1 MTTPLRFTPAPES
14 GAALSTLARG
24 VHGSL
29 ILKIAAEIREMKAH
43 GEAVCNLTVGDFDPD
58 HFPIPAALH
67 EEVRRALSAGQTNYP
82 ASDGIL
88 ALREAIAEYYRREQG
103 LDYPVDGILVAAGAR
118 PLLYGIYRTLL
129 DPGDVVVY
137 PVPSWNNDHYVHLAG
152 ARAVEVPVHA
162 SSNFFP
168 TAEQL
173 APHLGSARLLVL
185 NSPANPTG
193 TVLDPDEL
201 RQLGEL
207 VLAEN
212 RHRAWRGRRPLY
224 LAFDEVYWTLT
235 FGAARHATPV
245 GLLPDL
251 APYTILLDA
260 ISKSFC
266 ATGLRVGWGLMP
278 PVVRSRMADILGH
291 VGAWAPKPEQ
301 VATAAFL
308 GRAAEIHAFRA
319 CMNAAVRERLDLL
332 YAAFSEMR
340 AAGFPVYAVEP
351 QGAIYLS
358 VKISLLGRTFRDS
371 LLRTN
376 EDVRELLLRE
386 AGFGVVP
393 FQAFGL
399 REESGWFRISVGSV
413 SVDDVRR
420 ALPRVRAVV
429 AEAARG

>member
-24 VHGSL
+24 VHGSI
-29 ILKIAAEIREMKAH
+29 ILKIAAEIRELKAR

-58 HFPIPAALH
+58 FFPIPAALDA
-67 EEVRRALSAGQTNYP
+67 ELRKALSAGQTNYP

-88 ALREAIAEYYRREQG
+88 PLREAISEYYRREQG

-129 DPGDVVVY
+129 DPGDVVLY

-152 ARAVEVPVHA
+152 ARAVEIPVHA

-173 APHLGSARLLVL
+173 APHIGNARLLVV

-193 TVLDPDEL
+193 TVIDPEEL
-201 RQLGEL
+201 RRLGEL

-224 LAFDEVYWTLT
+224 LAFDQVYWTLT
-235 FGAARHATPV
+235 FGYARHATPV
-245 GLLPDL
+245 GLLPEL

-278 PVVRSRMADILGH
+278 PVIRSRMADILGH

-308 GRAAEIHAFRA
+308 GRADEIHAFHAR
-319 CMNAAVRERLDLL
+319 MNGSVKERLDVL
-332 YAAFSEMR
+332 YAGFSEMR
-340 AAGFPVYAVEP
+340 AASLPVYAVEP

-358 VKISLLGRTFRDS
+358 VKVGLVGRSFRGTA
-371 LLRTN
+371 LRTN

-399 REESGWFRISVGSV
+399 KEESGWFRISVGSV
-413 SVDDVRR
+413 SVDDIRR
-420 ALPRVRAVV
+420 ALPRVRAILE
-429 AEAARG
+429 EAARA

>member
-1 MTTPLRFTPAPES
+1 MSTPLRFAPAPES
-14 GAALSTLARG
+14 GAALSALARG
-24 VHGSL
+24 VQGSI
-29 ILKIAAEIREMKAH
+29 ILKIAAEIRAMKAR
-43 GEAVCNLTVGDFDPD
+43 GEDVCNLTVGDFDPAY
-58 HFPIPAALH
+58 FPIPEALDG
-67 EEVRRALSAGQTNYP
+67 EIRRALSDGQTNYP

-88 ALREAIAEYYRREQG
+88 PLREAISGYYHRELQ
-103 LDYPVDGILVAAGAR
+103 LDYPVDGILVTAGAR

-129 DPGDVVVY
+129 DPGDVVLY
-137 PVPSWNNDHYVHLAG
+137 PVPSWNNDHYVHLSG
-152 ARAVEVPVHA
+152 ARAVEIPVHA

-193 TVLDPDEL
+193 TVLAPEEL
-201 RQLGEL
+201 KKLGEL

-224 LAFDEVYWTLT
+224 LLYDQVYWTLT
-235 FGAARHATPV
+235 FGSAVHATPV

-278 PVVRSRMADILGH
+278 PVIRSRMADILGH

-308 GRAAEIHAFRA
+308 GQAEEIRSFQSRMKEALK
-319 CMNAAVRERLDLL
+319 ERLDLL
-332 YAAFSEMR
+332 YEGFSAMK
-340 AAGFPVYAVEP
+340 AAGLPVEVVEP

-358 VKISLLGRTFRDS
+358 VRIGLVGSRFNGTP
-371 LLRTN
+371 LRTN
-376 EDVRELLLRE
+376 EDVRELILRR

-399 REESGWFRISVGSV
+399 KEESGWFRISVGSV
-413 SVDDVRR
+413 SVDDVR
-420 ALPRVRAVV
+420 AAIPRVRAVV
-429 AEAARG
+429 EEVARG